1 MDKFDGKAKMYL
13 QEDNGGFGLLIT
25 DGFGRWFYWGEN
37 ELPVEL
43 TENAATNVIMLREA
57 IQNEEMYN
65 AKDFIMECYDNEQ
78 CFTKHCI
85 ERYTNNPCATNI
97 NDIALIENSERSC
110 DFTEWFVVDKEE

>member
-25 DGFGRWFYWGEN
+25 DGFGHWFYWGEN
-37 ELPVEL
+37 ELPVKL

-57 IQNEEMYN
+57 IQSGEMYG
-65 AKDFIMECYDNEQ
+65 AMDFINECLDIDT
-78 CFTKHCI
+78 FAKHNI
-85 ERYTNNPCATNI
+85 RRYVKTASI

-110 DFTEWFVVDKEE
+110 DFTEWLAVDKEV